1 MPEIQLTP
9 EMLRSE
15 AQKMNSQRDQ
25 LTDTVNKIKT
35 LVDSLESGWHGQTQQ
50 AFVNSFNEKKTVYD
64 KFAEDMGGFATF
76 MTNYAAAMENADTS
90 ARSSLNF

>member
-15 AQKMNSQRDQ
+15 ADKMNSQKDQ
-25 LTDTVNKIKT
+25 LTDTVIKIKT
-35 LVDSLESGWHGQTQQ
+35 LVDSLESGWHGQAQQ

-64 KFAEDMGGFATF
+64 KFAEDMLGFATF
-76 MTNYAAAMENADTS
+76 MKGYAAAMENADAT
-90 ARSSLNF
+90 ARAELNF